1 MDCSTIIDILFSL
14 RIGFGFLYFFLLL
27 CYSLFTTMNSMY
39 LLFFSINNITFL
51 PIKKKG
57 ANMGKARKKEKKR
70 REYTN
75 FLGTAQN

>member
-1 MDCSTIIDILFSL
+1 
-14 RIGFGFLYFFLLL
+14 
-27 CYSLFTTMNSMY
+27 MNSMY